1 MSQRSTPHS
10 YPVSIKGV
18 VVVGSEILL
27 LRNERDEWE
36 LPGGRLEADESPE
49 ECVAREVREETG
61 LTVRTGPILDSWL
74 YYVAAAHKQ
83 VFVVTYGCEP
93 IGAAV
98 PLAGPEHREVA
109 LFTRGQVEWLT
120 MPVGYLRSIMRWMDR
135 LG

>member
-1 MSQRSTPHS
+1 MA

-18 VVVGSEILL
+18 VVVGGEILL
-27 LRNERDEWE
+27 LRNDRDEWE
-36 LPGGRLEADESPE
+36 LPGGRLEPHETPE

-61 LTVRTGPILDSWL
+61 LAVTTGPILDSWL
-74 YYVAAAHKQ
+74 YYIAPVDKQ

-93 IGAAV
+93 VGAAV
-98 PLAGPEHREVA
+98 PVVSPEHREVA

-120 MPVGYLRSIMRWMDR
+120 MPVGYLRSITRWLDR